1 MTTLIKNCRIIS
13 PDVDIVNGA
22 VEIEGNKIKHVY
34 KNQNDIKDNKADKVI
49 DAQGNIVFPGFVD
62 IHTHGAMGADVTD
75 GKVESIETIAKTKLS
90 EGVTT
95 FCPTTLTLPYE
106 KLKEA
111 AHSVAEYKKDTKYA
125 KVAGMHLEGP
135 FINKDSAGA
144 QNPNY
149 IKKPDIKFVREMN
162 DITKVAIVTFA
173 VEEEGAIEFIKDL
186 KKLGVVSSC
195 GHTSATYEE
204 FKKAKA
210 AGLNNITHFCNQ
222 VTKLHHREI
231 GIVGAGLI
239 DDDVKLEF
247 ICDKIHICPDMMQLV
262 LKVRGPENMLLITDS
277 MSASGLE
284 DGDYDLGG
292 LEVVVKDD
300 AARLKSSGSLAGSTL
315 KYYNSLKNTYEVT
328 GLPLQELIKA
338 AGYNQAQSLGINNIG
353 KIEEGYCADIIVVN
367 KDFKP
372 YIAFV
377 EGNETVL

>member
-1 MTTLIKNCRIIS
+1 
-13 PDVDIVNGA
+13 
-22 VEIEGNKIKHVY
+22 
-34 KNQNDIKDNKADKVI
+34 
-49 DAQGNIVFPGFVD
+49 
-62 IHTHGAMGADVTD
+62 
-75 GKVESIETIAKTKLS
+75 
-90 EGVTT
+90 
-95 FCPTTLTLPYE
+95 
-106 KLKEA
+106 
-111 AHSVAEYKKDTKYA
+111 
-125 KVAGMHLEGP
+125 
-135 FINKDSAGA
+135 
-144 QNPNY
+144 
-149 IKKPDIKFVREMN
+149 MN
-162 DITKVAIVTFA
+162 DITKVAVVSFA
-173 VEEEGAIEFIKDL
+173 IEVEGAIDFIKEL
-186 KKLGVVSSC
+186 KQLGIVSSC
-195 GHTSATYEE
+195 GHTSATYED

-239 DDDVKLEF
+239 DDNVKLEF
-247 ICDKIHICPDMMQLV
+247 ICDKIHICPDMMNLTF
-262 LKVRGPENMLLITDS
+262 KVRSPENMLLITDS

-338 AGYNQAQSLGINNIG
+338 AGYNQAKSLGIENIG

-377 EGNETVL
+377 EGRETVL

>member
-1 MTTLIKNCRIIS
+1 MLTLIKNCRIIS
-13 PDVDIVNGA
+13 PDLDIVNGA
-22 VEIEGNKIKHVY
+22 VEIEDKIIKHVY
-34 KNQNDIKDNKADKVI
+34 KNLNDIKVNADKII
-49 DAQGNIVFPGFVD
+49 DAKGNIVFPGFVD

-106 KLKEA
+106 TLKEA
-111 AHSVAEYKKDTKYA
+111 ARSVAGYKKNNKYS

-135 FINKDSAGA
+135 FINKNAAGA

-149 IKKPDIKFVREMN
+149 IKKPDIKFVKEMN
-162 DITKVAIVTFA
+162 DITRVAIVTFA
-173 VEEEGAIEFIKDL
+173 IEEEGAVQLIKDF
-186 KKLGVVSSC
+186 KKLDIVSSC
-195 GHTSATYEE
+195 GHTSATYED

-210 AGLNNITHFCNQ
+210 AGLNNITHYCNQ

-231 GIVGAGLI
+231 GIIGAGLL
-239 DDDVKLEF
+239 DNDVKLEF
-247 ICDKIHICPDMMQLV
+247 ICDKIHICPDMMNLTF
-262 LKVRGPENMLLITDS
+262 KVRSSENMLLITDS

-292 LEVVVKDD
+292 LEVVVKND

-315 KYYNSLKNTYEVT
+315 KYYKSLKNTYEVT

-338 AGYNQAQSLGINNIG
+338 TSYNQAKSLGINNIG
-353 KIEEGYCADIIVVN
+353 KVEEGYSADLIIVDKN
-367 KDFKP
+367 FKP

-377 EGNETVL
+377 DGRETGL

>member
-22 VEIEGNKIKHVY
+22 VEIEDKIIKRVY
-34 KNQNDIKDNKADKVI
+34 KNQNDIINNNADHII
-49 DAQGNIVFPGFVD
+49 DAEGNIVFPGFVD

-75 GKVESIETIAKTKLS
+75 GKVESIKTIAKTKLS

-111 AHSVAEYKKDTKYA
+111 ASSVAEYKKDTKYA

-135 FINKDSAGA
+135 FISESAVGA
-144 QNPNY
+144 QNPSY

-162 DITKVAIVTFA
+162 DITKVAVVSFA
-173 VEEEGAIEFIKDL
+173 IEVEGAIDFIKEL
-186 KKLGVVSSC
+186 KQLGIVSSC
-195 GHTSATYEE
+195 GHTSATYED

-239 DDDVKLEF
+239 DDNVKLEF
-247 ICDKIHICPDMMQLV
+247 ICDKIHICPDMMNLTF
-262 LKVRGPENMLLITDS
+262 KVRSPENMLLITDS

-338 AGYNQAQSLGINNIG
+338 AGYNQAKSLGIENIG

-377 EGNETVL
+377 EGRETVL